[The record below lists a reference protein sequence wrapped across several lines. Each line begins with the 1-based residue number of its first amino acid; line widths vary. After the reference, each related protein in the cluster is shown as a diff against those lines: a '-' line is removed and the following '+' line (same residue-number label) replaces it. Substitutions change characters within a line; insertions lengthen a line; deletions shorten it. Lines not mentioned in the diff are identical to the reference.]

1 MMAKATRATAE
12 EQCTEVIAQ
21 NKRLFKQLE
30 QLNVKLRDLITERD
44 QLLAKAAELQAGWD
58 LR

>member
-1 MMAKATRATAE
+1 MAKATRATAE